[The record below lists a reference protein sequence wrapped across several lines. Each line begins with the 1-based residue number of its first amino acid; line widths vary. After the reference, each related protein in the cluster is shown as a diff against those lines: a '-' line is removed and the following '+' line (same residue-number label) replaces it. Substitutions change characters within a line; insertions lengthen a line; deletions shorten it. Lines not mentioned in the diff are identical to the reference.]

1 MNNVLQNNMSKW
13 WSIMFII
20 AAAVNIIGAVWL
32 LLNPENSGLL
42 MYGSKIVFDNSA
54 ARINNQAFLFFVIV
68 FGIGYAFVAK
78 NPSKNRGIV
87 WIGIMGKLYYFTASG
102 LHFKSGL
109 VTSAAFAGSFVDLA
123 FAILFMLFLYKTRES
138 GLLSH

>member
-1 MNNVLQNNMSKW
+1 MNYVNSNSISKC
-13 WSIMFII
+13 WSMMFII

-68 FGIGYAFVAK
+68 FGIGYIFVAK
-78 NPSKNRGIV
+78 NPSENRGIV
-87 WIGIMGKLYYFTASG
+87 WLGIIGKLYYFTAWG
-102 LHFKSGL
+102 FHFKSGL
-109 VTSAAFAGSFVDLA
+109 VTPAAFAGSFVDLA
-123 FAILFMLFLYKTRES
+123 FAILFILFLYKTRES
-138 GLLSH
+138 SR